1 LALLPPSLPIPL
13 HRNRKTVKN
22 HLTYFSLT
30 HSTQSG
36 RGHMAT
42 GQTPT
47 YLEPPKIKA
56 RYMGGG
62 GRAPRAYV
70 FGFFGP
76 LFFVVSFFFARVPS
90 SFCRTIPVLL
100 ALTLGTGTR
109 QVKTR
114 AACMGLRPARTALS
128 TRFQRVERFS
138 GLFFSPL
145 GRPKGQKKIKLCTG
159 SSAPT
164 TPTRS

>member
-56 RYMGGG
+56 RYMGGEG
-62 GRAPRAYV
+62 ASGV
-70 FGFFGP
+70 CF
-76 LFFVVSFFFARVPS
+76 LFFWFFCGIFFFCACPKFLLPDYSRVVGLDPGNRNKTSQDKGCMHGAPPSSNSPLNALSARREVFWSFFFPS
-90 SFCRTIPVLL
+90 
-100 ALTLGTGTR
+100 
-109 QVKTR
+109 R
-114 AACMGLRPARTALS
+114 APQG
-128 TRFQRVERFS
+128 
-138 GLFFSPL
+138 
-145 GRPKGQKKIKLCTG
+145 PKKNKIVY
-159 SSAPT
+159 
-164 TPTRS
+164 R